1 MEKEKMVAL
10 IGLGIALLIYFIPSI
25 LIAYE
30 VYRDQKKQ
38 GLPTSKKAL
47 FDERQK
53 LLRSQASFHALLF
66 LCGYLA
72 VWAIVHQLG
81 IFSWTTKVTEI
92 VFCGL
97 IITFTLRQIEFILR
111 DVMIGWNQNSGDIA
125 AQLIVLFCFGFI
137 FIMLGVE
144 KETSV
149 MMVCMIAALSCWVQF
164 GFLCYAKHRRSK
176 AETLSQSDR
185 SDEEV
190 DAP

>member
-1 MEKEKMVAL
+1 MEKEKMAI
-10 IGLGIALLIYFIPSI
+10 IGLGVALLIYFIPSI

-30 VYRDQKKQ
+30 IYRDQKKQ

-66 LCGYLA
+66 LCGFLS
-72 VWAIVHQLG
+72 VWAIVHYIG
-81 IFSWTTKVTEI
+81 IFPWTTKVAEI

-97 IITFTLRQIEFILR
+97 ILTFTIRQIEFILR
-111 DVMIGWNQNSGDIA
+111 DVMIGWNQKPGIIDT
-125 AQLIVLFCFGFI
+125 QLIYLFVYGFV
-137 FIMLGVE
+137 FIILGAE

-149 MMVCMIAALSCWVQF
+149 MMVCMIGALSCWVQF
-164 GFLCYAKHRRSK
+164 GFLCYAKRRRNK
-176 AETLSQSDR
+176 AEVLPQSDS

>member
-1 MEKEKMVAL
+1 MEKEKMVVL
-10 IGLGIALLIYFIPSI
+10 IGLGAALLIYFIPSF

-30 VYRDQKKQ
+30 VYKDQKKQ
-38 GLPTSKKAL
+38 GLPTTKKAL

-72 VWAIVHQLG
+72 VWAIVHHHG

-97 IITFTLRQIEFILR
+97 LITFTLWQIECCLR
-111 DVMIGWNQNSGDIA
+111 DVMIGWNQNSGDLA

-137 FIMLGVE
+137 FIMLGAE

-149 MMVCMIAALSCWVQF
+149 MMVCMMAALSCWVQF

-176 AETLSQSDR
+176 AEALSQSDS

-190 DAP
+190 DDP

>member
-1 MEKEKMVAL
+1 MEKEKMAI
-10 IGLGIALLIYFIPSI
+10 IGLGVALLIYFIPSI

-30 VYRDQKKQ
+30 IYRDQKKQ

-66 LCGYLA
+66 LCGFLS
-72 VWAIVHQLG
+72 VWAIVHYIG
-81 IFSWTTKVTEI
+81 IFPWTTKVTEI
-92 VFCGL
+92 VLCAL
-97 IITFTLRQIEFILR
+97 ILTFTIRQIEFILR

-125 AQLIVLFCFGFI
+125 AQLICLFCYGFI

-149 MMVCMIAALSCWVQF
+149 MIVCMIAALSCWVQF

-176 AETLSQSDR
+176 ADALSQSGS

>member
-1 MEKEKMVAL
+1 MEKEKMAI
-10 IGLGIALLIYFIPSI
+10 IGLGVALLIYFIPSI

-30 VYRDQKKQ
+30 NYRDQKKQ
-38 GLPTSKKAL
+38 GLPTSKKVL

-72 VWAIVHQLG
+72 VWAIVHQCG

-92 VFCGL
+92 IFCGL

-144 KETSV
+144 KETNV
-149 MMVCMIAALSCWVQF
+149 MMVRMIGALSCWIQF
-164 GFLCYAKHRRSK
+164 GFLCYAKHRRNK

>member
-1 MEKEKMVAL
+1 MEKEKMAI
-10 IGLGIALLIYFIPSI
+10 IGLGVALLIYFIPSI

-30 VYRDQKKQ
+30 IYRDQKKQ

-72 VWAIVHQLG
+72 VWAIVHHHG
-81 IFSWTTKVTEI
+81 IFSWTTQVTEI

-97 IITFTLRQIEFILR
+97 LITFTLWQIECCLR

-125 AQLIVLFCFGFI
+125 AQLIVLFCFGFT
-137 FIMLGVE
+137 FIILGAE

-149 MMVCMIAALSCWVQF
+149 MMVCMMAALSCWVQF

-176 AETLSQSDR
+176 AEALSQSDH

-190 DAP
+190 DDP

>member
-1 MEKEKMVAL
+1 MEKEKMAI
-10 IGLGIALLIYFIPSI
+10 IGLGVALLIYFIPSI

-30 VYRDQKKQ
+30 IYRDQKKQ
-38 GLPTSKKAL
+38 GLPTSKKVL

-66 LCGYLA
+66 LCGFLS
-72 VWAIVHQLG
+72 VWAIVHHLG
-81 IFSWTTKVTEI
+81 IFSWTTKITEI

-97 IITFTLRQIEFILR
+97 MLTFTIRQIEFILR
-111 DVMIGWNQNSGDIA
+111 DVMIGWNQKPETIN
-125 AQLIVLFCFGFI
+125 AQFISLFCYGFV
-137 FIMLGVE
+137 FIILGAE

-149 MMVCMIAALSCWVQF
+149 MIVCMIGALSCWVQF

-176 AETLSQSDR
+176 AEALPQSDS

>member
-1 MEKEKMVAL
+1 MEKEKMAL

-66 LCGYLA
+66 LCGFLS
-72 VWAIVHQLG
+72 VWAIVHYTG
-81 IFSWTTKVTEI
+81 IFPWTTKVTEI
-92 VFCGL
+92 VLCAL
-97 IITFTLRQIEFILR
+97 ILTFTIRQIEFILR

-125 AQLIVLFCFGFI
+125 AQLICLFCYGFI

-149 MMVCMIAALSCWVQF
+149 MIVCMIAALSCWVQF

-176 AETLSQSDR
+176 ADALSQSGS

>member
-1 MEKEKMVAL
+1 MEKEKMVL
-10 IGLGIALLIYFIPSI
+10 IGLGVALLIYFIPSI

-30 VYRDQKKQ
+30 VYRDQKKK

-72 VWAIVHQLG
+72 VWAIVHQCG

-92 VFCGL
+92 IFCGL

-125 AQLIVLFCFGFI
+125 AQLIVMFCFGFI

-149 MMVCMIAALSCWVQF
+149 MMVCMIGALSCWVQF
-164 GFLCYAKHRRSK
+164 GFLCYAKRRRNK
-176 AETLSQSDR
+176 AEVLPQSDS

>member
-1 MEKEKMVAL
+1 MEKEKMAL

-97 IITFTLRQIEFILR
+97 MLTFTIRQIEFILR
-111 DVMIGWNQNSGDIA
+111 DVVIGWNQKPEAIN
-125 AQLIVLFCFGFI
+125 AQLICSFCYGFV
-137 FIMLGVE
+137 FIILGAE

-149 MMVCMIAALSCWVQF
+149 MITCMIAALSCWVLF
-164 GFLCYAKHRRSK
+164 GVMCYAKHRRNK
-176 AETLSQSDR
+176 AETLPQPDS

-190 DAP
+190 DTP

>member
-1 MEKEKMVAL
+1 MEKEKMAI
-10 IGLGIALLIYFIPSI
+10 IGLGVALLIYFIPSI

-30 VYRDQKKQ
+30 IYRDQKKQ
-38 GLPTSKKAL
+38 GLPTSKKVL

-72 VWAIVHQLG
+72 VWALVHQLG
-81 IFSWTTKVTEI
+81 IFSWTTMVTEI

-97 IITFTLRQIEFILR
+97 LITFTLWKIECCLR
-111 DVMIGWNQNSGDIA
+111 DVMIGWNQNSGDLT
-125 AQLIVLFCFGFI
+125 AQLIFLFCFGFV
-137 FIMLGVE
+137 FIILGAL
-144 KETSV
+144 KETNV
-149 MMVCMIAALSCWVQF
+149 MMVCMMAALSCWVQF
-164 GFLCYAKHRRSK
+164 GFLCYTKHRRSK
-176 AETLSQSDR
+176 AEALSQSDH

>member
-1 MEKEKMVAL
+1 MEKEKMAI
-10 IGLGIALLIYFIPSI
+10 IGLGVALLIYFIPSI

-30 VYRDQKKQ
+30 IYRDQKKQ

-72 VWAIVHQLG
+72 VWAIVHQCG

-97 IITFTLRQIEFILR
+97 IITFTLRQVEFILR
-111 DVMIGWNQNSGDIA
+111 DVMIGWNQKPGIIDT
-125 AQLIVLFCFGFI
+125 QLICLFVYGFA
-137 FIMLGVE
+137 FIILGAE

-149 MMVCMIAALSCWVQF
+149 MIVCMIAALSCWVQF

-176 AETLSQSDR
+176 AEALPQSDS

>member
-1 MEKEKMVAL
+1 MEKEKMAL
-10 IGLGIALLIYFIPSI
+10 IGLGVALLIYFIPSI

-53 LLRSQASFHALLF
+53 LLRSQASFHALIF
-66 LCGYLA
+66 LCGFLA
-72 VWAIVHQLG
+72 VWAIVHQLD
-81 IFSWTTKVTEI
+81 IFFWTTKVTEI

-97 IITFTLRQIEFILR
+97 IITFTLWQIECCLR
-111 DVMIGWNQNSGDIA
+111 DVMIGWNQNSSDIA
-125 AQLIVLFCFGFI
+125 AQLIVMFCFGFI
-137 FIMLGVE
+137 YIMLGVK
-144 KETSV
+144 KETNV
-149 MMVCMIAALSCWVQF
+149 MMVCMIGALSCWVQF

-176 AETLSQSDR
+176 AEALSQSDR